1 MWMRI
6 AIGVLSVSFLASPGK
21 GQEKA
26 ELSNQRAILGQIL
39 TQSYQPSVIG
49 KQVMGVGADTAVRR
63 AGVIVVVQHAGLYGS
78 LQRNEIASTA
88 IHGLDAEV
96 YRGNKDYAIPVGE
109 RFYVTSASVGGE
121 TVTLGLLSARGV
133 STQHGAGRVWAIATF
148 FFPAETLANADKDAV
163 FRAIDPWLMP
173 EGRATVSAGP
183 AVSAAPA
190 PVTATPSPAV
200 PASVPQPVAAA
211 AAPAKL
217 APGMTREQVMAALG
231 APQREVSF
239 GGQTWLTYPGMVV
252 LLKDEKLAS
261 IDASGQ
267 APAKVAIHSD
277 PAGAEIYLDG
287 QLAGSTPSTLELPA
301 GNHQISVKLAG
312 YQDWARDLR
321 ALSGSEI
328 NLDAKLEKK

>member
-1 MWMRI
+1 
-6 AIGVLSVSFLASPGK
+6 
-21 GQEKA
+21 
-26 ELSNQRAILGQIL
+26 
-39 TQSYQPSVIG
+39 
-49 KQVMGVGADTAVRR
+49 
-63 AGVIVVVQHAGLYGS
+63 
-78 LQRNEIASTA
+78 
-88 IHGLDAEV
+88 
-96 YRGNKDYAIPVGE
+96 
-109 RFYVTSASVGGE
+109 
-121 TVTLGLLSARGV
+121 
-133 STQHGAGRVWAIATF
+133 
-148 FFPAETLANADKDAV
+148 
-163 FRAIDPWLMP
+163 
-173 EGRATVSAGP
+173 
-183 AVSAAPA
+183 
-190 PVTATPSPAV
+190 
-200 PASVPQPVAAA
+200 
-211 AAPAKL
+211 
-217 APGMTREQVMAALG
+217 MTREQVMAALG